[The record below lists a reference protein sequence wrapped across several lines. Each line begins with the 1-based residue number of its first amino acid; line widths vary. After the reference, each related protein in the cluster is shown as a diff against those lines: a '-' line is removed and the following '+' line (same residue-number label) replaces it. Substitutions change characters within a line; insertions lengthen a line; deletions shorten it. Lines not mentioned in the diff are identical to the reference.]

1 MIGAYLVFLIPLKLI
16 RKNEVK
22 TDFYL
27 YILRTT
33 QRSRNV
39 ETDETIQRLEN
50 SRSVHLLYK
59 SVHKVMKV
67 R

>member
-16 RKNEVK
+16 RENEVK

-27 YILRTT
+27 YILRAT

-50 SRSVHLLYK
+50 SRSVNLLYK

>member
-27 YILRTT
+27 YILRAT

-50 SRSVHLLYK
+50 SRSVNLLYK

>member
-16 RKNEVK
+16 RENEVK

-50 SRSVHLLYK
+50 SRSVNLLYK